1 MMLCA
6 TGGCDEGTA
15 PREEGSRGGEGVGY
29 QEGSEMLHRNDVGS
43 DDDDDDDDD
52 ESLLLVVAVRF
63 AVVVLL
69 VLLLGF

>member
-43 DDDDDDDDD
+43 DDDEDEDD